1 MAFGWISAEAG
12 EIRRTFNYRPYKA
25 AKLMR
30 EEDSFFDIA
39 VVPQLYTYPGDMN
52 ARIRY
57 ESMSSRPVQ
66 GTDLERAAAKA
77 HRSYSEVFKK
87 VKNQIKNPLSDKQPV
102 MLLHAAALGVTENGQ
117 YVMTDGEG
125 TRLLLEDIPSMPQG
139 TVEPAA
145 VPSGRRPRRL
155 YSSGHVRA

>member
-1 MAFGWISAEAG
+1 
-12 EIRRTFNYRPYKA
+12 
-25 AKLMR
+25 MR

-66 GTDLERAAAKA
+66 GTDLERAAAMA

-102 MLLHAAALGVTENGQ
+102 MLLHASSLGVTENGQ
-117 YVMTDGEG
+117 YVLTDGEG
-125 TRLLLEDIPSMPQG
+125 TRLLLEDIPSVPQG
-139 TVEPAA
+139 TVGLLPFLPAGA
-145 VPSGRRPRRL
+145 REDCTVMVMFEHDLDQGRLRAQPLSVLMDEEVIRL
-155 YSSGHVRA
+155 LY